1 MLERDAILKINFE
14 KFGFQDYSPKQLLQR
29 NRKGAKDVNKE
40 SRTCNK
46 SVSFVALLCGLLSW

>member
-1 MLERDAILKINFE
+1 MLERLTILKTNFE
-14 KFGFQDYSPKQLLQR
+14 KFGLQDYYPKQLLQG